1 MKKIILGV
9 VYPCIGIGNWIGSYQ
24 RAHEKFIIGPRGWY
38 THVLGLVI
46 GLGHIRADL
55 KKITIGGDIPM
66 YWDWELDW
74 TISESI

>member
-24 RAHEKFIIGPRGWY
+24 SGLEENHYRGRY
-38 THVLGLVI
+38 THVLGLGI

-55 KKITIGGDIPM
+55 KKITIGVDIPM

-74 TISESI
+74 VISERT